1 MSEFVPGP
9 GAMATDVWA
18 SARGAWIRIGKRP
31 STWILGVVML
41 ALMACLNYGLPLLL
55 LLVISH
61 EPGRAAA
68 SQAQLQSAQDAL
80 RKELWP
86 QQFLKTSLSGFTG
99 FAYCAAIPVILG
111 VLTFGGEY
119 GLGTWKTLLTQ
130 RASRLS
136 TYLGTTLTMVGVL
149 FVFAVA
155 VLLAGAVLSVP
166 FGAALGHLTP
176 WPGGLHVLEAIFDTW
191 LTMSMWAGFGVLL
204 AMLFQQTPLAIGIG
218 IVYTLAVEGFIVQ
231 VMGAVSAL
239 DNVRRAFPG
248 QNVTAMLHALDP
260 GKTVPLVPAPQGAI
274 IAAAY
279 MLVFL
284 GIGAFLLRS
293 RDMV

>member
-1 MSEFVPGP
+1 MSDFVPDR
-9 GAMATDVWA
+9 GALATDVRD
-18 SARGAWIRIGKRP
+18 SARAAWIRIGRRP
-31 STWILGVVML
+31 STWVLGVVML
-41 ALMACLNYGLPLLL
+41 ALMASLNYGLPLLL
-55 LLVISH
+55 ILVISH
-61 EPGRAAA
+61 EPGRSGATH
-68 SQAQLQSAQDAL
+68 AQLQAAQDAL

-86 QQFLKTSLSGFTG
+86 QQFLKTSLTGFTG

-136 TYLGTTLTMVGVL
+136 TYAGTTLTMVGVL
-149 FVFAVA
+149 LVFAVA
-155 VLLAGAVLSVP
+155 VLVAGAVLSVP

-176 WPGGLHVLEAIFDTW
+176 WPSALHILEAVFDTW
-191 LTMSMWAGFGVLL
+191 LTMVMWAAFGVFL

-248 QNVTAMLHALDP
+248 QNVSAMLHALDP
-260 GKTVPLVPAPQGAI
+260 GKAAPLVSAPQGAI

-284 GIGAFLLRS
+284 VIGAVLLRS
-293 RDMV
+293 RDML